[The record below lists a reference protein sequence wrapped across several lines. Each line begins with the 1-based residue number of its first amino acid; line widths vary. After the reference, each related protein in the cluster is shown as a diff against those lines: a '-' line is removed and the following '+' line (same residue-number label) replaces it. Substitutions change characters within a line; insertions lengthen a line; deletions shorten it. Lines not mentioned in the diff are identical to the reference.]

1 MKTITAS
8 LACLMVPGIS
18 NAALILNSTG
28 LTAPATTVTFS
39 EITLSGGTVVT
50 DQFSGYGVEFGALS
64 PNDGLYY
71 TSAGSSGA
79 GLQNYFPDTY
89 NPFVISF
96 DTTVSEA
103 AFEMVTNGTTD
114 TFTALLGGA
123 IVETASI
130 TTGGW
135 RFYGFTG
142 IMFDEI
148 RVGIGGEIG
157 TGNSRHM
164 RMDNLQIG
172 AAAAAVPEPS
182 STALLGLGGLALML
196 RRRR

>member
-1 MKTITAS
+1 MKTITAA
-8 LACLMVPGIS
+8 LAYLILPGIS
-18 NAALILNSTG
+18 NAALISNSTG
-28 LTAPATTVTFS
+28 ITAPATTVTFS

-71 TSAGSSGA
+71 TGSGSSGA

-103 AFEMVTNGTTD
+103 AFEMTTNGTTD

-123 IVETASI
+123 IVETANT

-142 IMFDEI
+142 IIFDEI
-148 RVGIGGEIG
+148 RVGIGGEVG

-182 STALLGLGGLALML
+182 STALLGLGGLALIL

>member
-1 MKTITAS
+1 MMKTITAS

-79 GLQNYFPDTY
+79 GLQNYFPDVGY
-89 NPFVISF
+89 VRIKVIWEVEF
-96 DTTVSEA
+96 LYCCCAVS
-103 AFEMVTNGTTD
+103 
-114 TFTALLGGA
+114 
-123 IVETASI
+123 
-130 TTGGW
+130 
-135 RFYGFTG
+135 R
-142 IMFDEI
+142 
-148 RVGIGGEIG
+148 RK
-157 TGNSRHM
+157 R
-164 RMDNLQIG
+164 
-172 AAAAAVPEPS
+172 
-182 STALLGLGGLALML
+182 LAQL
-196 RRRR
+196 RRE